1 MGISSQLNDIDR
13 GFEIVASFPEL
24 KGRPIVIGESDPDG
38 CAACPATVFPQNGYR
53 NGTLYASYTAA
64 SYARTIAL
72 AEKHGVNFEGALTWA
87 FEFEDQPYFAGFRV
101 LSTNGIDLP
110 VLNLFRMLGLM
121 QGRRLAV
128 ESSADAGVEAIR
140 RHGVR
145 ERERPDIA
153 ALASLDDRS
162 LSVLIWHYH
171 DDDLPAPTPDALV
184 DLSLHHLPIDNGRV
198 LVQHYRI
205 DETHGNA
212 FGTWKAMGSPQQPT
226 ADQITALKRSAQLKL
241 FTSPEWRR
249 PEAGKLEL
257 KFPLPRQAVS
267 LVTLRW

>member
-1 MGISSQLNDIDR
+1 MGIGSQLQDIDR
-13 GFEIVASFPEL
+13 GFEVVASFPEL

-64 SYARTIAL
+64 SYARTLAL

-128 ESSADAGVEAIR
+128 ESTADAGVEAIR

-145 ERERPDIA
+145 EQPDIA
-153 ALASLDDRS
+153 ALASLDDRF
-162 LSVLIWHYH
+162 LSVLTWHYH
-171 DDDLPAPTPDALV
+171 DDDLPAPDAEVALE
-184 DLSLHHLPIDNGRV
+184 LHRLPVENGRV

-212 FGTWKAMGSPQQPT
+212 FETWKAMGSPQQPT
-226 ADQITALKRSAQLKL
+226 ASQLSALKQSAQLKL
-241 FTSPEWRR
+241 LTSPEWRR
-249 PEAGKLEL
+249 TEAGKLEL